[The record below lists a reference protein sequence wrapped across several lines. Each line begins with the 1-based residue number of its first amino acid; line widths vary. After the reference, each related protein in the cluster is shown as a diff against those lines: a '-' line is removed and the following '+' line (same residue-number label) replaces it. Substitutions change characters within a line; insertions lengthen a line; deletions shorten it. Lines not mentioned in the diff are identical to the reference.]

1 MLTTDPN
8 NILKKHIT
16 NKLGFTSNKKEDPI
30 IKINSYN
37 FRYWQTKEEKLH
49 AKARNTEKYF

>member
-16 NKLGFTSNKKEDPI
+16 NKLGFTSNKKEDSI

-37 FRYWQTKEEKLH
+37 FRY
-49 AKARNTEKYF
+49 

>member
-37 FRYWQTKEEKLH
+37 FRY
-49 AKARNTEKYF
+49 